1 MVAIHEGW
9 STSQDVGCLNG
20 DVKVVKFFFLGA
32 FGLGL
37 LSGCVNTVTEA
48 EQSEMYRLKC
58 QNDYGFN
65 NDTKKMIECVQELDE
80 EARQIQ
86 RATSEALSD
95 LMRDNDKDSDGSV
108 STGSYSSS
116 SSSSYS
122 Y

>member
-1 MVAIHEGW
+1 M
-9 STSQDVGCLNG
+9 D
-20 DVKVVKFFFLGA
+20 KFFFLGV

-48 EQSEMYRLKC
+48 EQLEMYRLNC

-65 NDTKKMIECVQELDE
+65 NDTQKMIECVQELDE

-86 RATSEALSD
+86 RAKLKVFSD
-95 LMRDNDKDSDGSV
+95 LMRDSNKNSDDGS
-108 STGSYSSS
+108 STSSYSSS

>member
-1 MVAIHEGW
+1 MG
-9 STSQDVGCLNG
+9 
-20 DVKVVKFFFLGA
+20 KFFFLGV

-48 EQSEMYRLKC
+48 EQLEMYRLNCK
-58 QNDYGFN
+58 NDYGFN
-65 NDTKKMIECVQELDE
+65 NDTQKMIECVQELDE

-86 RATSEALSD
+86 RAELEAFSD
-95 LMRDNDKDSDGSV
+95 LMRDSNKNSDDGS
-108 STGSYSSS
+108 STSSYSSS

>member
-1 MVAIHEGW
+1 MG
-9 STSQDVGCLNG
+9 
-20 DVKVVKFFFLGA
+20 KFFFLGV

-48 EQSEMYRLKC
+48 EQLEMYRLNC

-65 NDTKKMIECVQELDE
+65 NDTQKMIECVQELGE

-86 RATSEALSD
+86 RAKLKAYSD
-95 LMRDNDKDSDGSV
+95 LVRDTNKNSNDSS
-108 STGSYSSS
+108 STSSYSSS

>member
-1 MVAIHEGW
+1 MG
-9 STSQDVGCLNG
+9 
-20 DVKVVKFFFLGA
+20 KFFFLGV

-48 EQSEMYRLKC
+48 EQLEMYRLSCK
-58 QNDYGFN
+58 NDYGFN
-65 NDTKKMIECVQELDE
+65 NDTQKMIGCVQELGE

-86 RATSEALSD
+86 RAKLKAFSD
-95 LMRDNDKDSDGSV
+95 LMRDSNKNSNDSS
-108 STGSYSSS
+108 STSSYSSS

>member
-1 MVAIHEGW
+1 MG
-9 STSQDVGCLNG
+9 
-20 DVKVVKFFFLGA
+20 KFFFLGA

-48 EQSEMYRLKC
+48 EQLEMYRLNC

-65 NDTKKMIECVQELDE
+65 NDTQKMIECVQELDE

-86 RATSEALSD
+86 RAKLKVFSD
-95 LMRDNDKDSDGSV
+95 LMRDSNKNSDDGS
-108 STGSYSSS
+108 STSSYSSS

>member
-1 MVAIHEGW
+1 MG
-9 STSQDVGCLNG
+9 
-20 DVKVVKFFFLGA
+20 KFFFLGA

-48 EQSEMYRLKC
+48 EQLEMYRLNC

-65 NDTKKMIECVQELDE
+65 NDTQKMIECVQELDE

-86 RATSEALSD
+86 RAELEAFSD
-95 LMRDNDKDSDGSV
+95 LMRDSNKNSDDSG
-108 STGSYSSS
+108 STGSDPSS

>member
-1 MVAIHEGW
+1 MG
-9 STSQDVGCLNG
+9 
-20 DVKVVKFFFLGA
+20 KFFFLGV

-48 EQSEMYRLKC
+48 EQLEMYRLNC

-65 NDTKKMIECVQELDE
+65 NDTQKMIECVQELGE

-86 RATSEALSD
+86 RAKLKALSD
-95 LMRDNDKDSDGSV
+95 LMRDSNKNSNDSS
-108 STGSYSSS
+108 STSSYSSS

>member
-1 MVAIHEGW
+1 MG
-9 STSQDVGCLNG
+9 
-20 DVKVVKFFFLGA
+20 KFFFLGA

-48 EQSEMYRLKC
+48 QQLEMYRLNC
-58 QNDYGFN
+58 QNNYGFN
-65 NDTKKMIECVQELDE
+65 NDTQKMIECVQELGE

-86 RATSEALSD
+86 RAKLKAFSD
-95 LMRDNDKDSDGSV
+95 LVRDTNKNSNDSS
-108 STGSYSSS
+108 STSSYSSS

>member
-1 MVAIHEGW
+1 MG
-9 STSQDVGCLNG
+9 
-20 DVKVVKFFFLGA
+20 KFFFLGA

-48 EQSEMYRLKC
+48 QQLEMYRLNC
-58 QNDYGFN
+58 QNNYGFN
-65 NDTKKMIECVQELDE
+65 NDTQKMIECVQELDE

-86 RATSEALSD
+86 RAKLKAFSD
-95 LMRDNDKDSDGSV
+95 LMRDSNKNSDDGS
-108 STGSYSSS
+108 STSSYSSS

>member
-1 MVAIHEGW
+1 M
-9 STSQDVGCLNG
+9 
-20 DVKVVKFFFLGA
+20 VKFFFLGA

-80 EARQIQ
+80 EARQMQ
-86 RATSEALSD
+86 RAKLKAFSD
-95 LMRDNDKDSDGSV
+95 LMRDSNKNSDDGS
-108 STGSYSSS
+108 STSSYSSS

>member
-1 MVAIHEGW
+1 MG
-9 STSQDVGCLNG
+9 
-20 DVKVVKFFFLGA
+20 KFFFLGL

-48 EQSEMYRLKC
+48 EQLEMYRLNC

-65 NDTKKMIECVQELDE
+65 NGTQKMIGCVQELGE

-86 RATSEALSD
+86 RAKLKAFSD
-95 LMRDNDKDSDGSV
+95 LMRDSNKNSNDSS
-108 STGSYSSS
+108 STSSYSSS

>member
-1 MVAIHEGW
+1 MG
-9 STSQDVGCLNG
+9 
-20 DVKVVKFFFLGA
+20 KFFFLGA

-48 EQSEMYRLKC
+48 QQLEMYRLNC
-58 QNDYGFN
+58 QNNYGFN
-65 NDTKKMIECVQELDE
+65 NDTQKMIECVQELDE

-86 RATSEALSD
+86 RAKLKALSD
-95 LMRDNDKDSDGSV
+95 LMRDNNKDSDGSV

>member
-1 MVAIHEGW
+1 M
-9 STSQDVGCLNG
+9 D
-20 DVKVVKFFFLGA
+20 KFFFLGA

-48 EQSEMYRLKC
+48 EQLEMYRLNC

-65 NDTKKMIECVQELDE
+65 NDTQKMIECVQELDE

-86 RATSEALSD
+86 RAELEAFSD
-95 LMRDNDKDSDGSV
+95 LMRDSNKNSDDGS
-108 STGSYSSS
+108 STSSYSSS

>member
-1 MVAIHEGW
+1 MG
-9 STSQDVGCLNG
+9 
-20 DVKVVKFFFLGA
+20 KFFFLGA

-48 EQSEMYRLKC
+48 QQLEMYRLNC
-58 QNDYGFN
+58 QNNYGFN
-65 NDTKKMIECVQELDE
+65 NDTQKMIECVQELDE

-86 RATSEALSD
+86 RAKLKVFSD
-95 LMRDNDKDSDGSV
+95 LMRDSNKNSDDGS
-108 STGSYSSS
+108 STSSYSSS

>member
-1 MVAIHEGW
+1 MG
-9 STSQDVGCLNG
+9 
-20 DVKVVKFFFLGA
+20 KFFFLGA

-48 EQSEMYRLKC
+48 QQLEMYRLNC
-58 QNDYGFN
+58 QNNYGFN
-65 NDTKKMIECVQELDE
+65 NDTQKMIECVQELDE

-86 RATSEALSD
+86 RAKLKAFSD
-95 LMRDNDKDSDGSV
+95 LMRDSNKNSGDSG
-108 STGSYSSS
+108 STGSDPSS